1 LKPVAWRKKM
11 PSDETPESQPTKQ
24 IIVARF
30 TQTACAR
37 KGQTVR
43 TDSGTS
49 YRLSKSDKPPC
60 PAERRC
66 EQLKEY
72 TGAPTGCQRWIL
84 RFPQPSS
91 GDPSTP
97 LPPRFDGSSSD
108 AIQGFL
114 RGLRVVGFR
123 TYPFQFYSLKARRCD
138 WRPAAT
144 MGGHGAGLAQQG
156 AGRHRKAGLVAR
168 R

>member
-11 PSDETPESQPTKQ
+11 PSDETSESQPTKQ

-66 EQLKEY
+66 EQLNEY
-72 TGAPTGCQRWIL
+72 TDNAARLSTGVL
-84 RFPQPSS
+84 RFPQLFLRCPTHPSS
-91 GDPSTP
+91 VIRCWEIRWDSTN
-97 LPPRFDGSSSD
+97 LGN
-108 AIQGFL
+108 IQFKSAGL
-114 RGLRVVGFR
+114 RGLRSALQVSKRGSRVR
-123 TYPFQFYSLKARRCD
+123 SPTLKEFGAV
-138 WRPAAT
+138 T
-144 MGGHGAGLAQQG
+144 MGGHGAG
-156 AGRHRKAGLVAR
+156 VA
-168 R
+168 

>member
-72 TGAPTGCQRWIL
+72 TVGPTGCQPGIL
-84 RFPQPSS
+84 GFPQLSS
-91 GDPSTP
+91 GGLRTPPCDSMSRVST
-97 LPPRFDGSSSD
+97 RFSFLELDGPV
-108 AIQGFL
+108 GFL
-114 RGLRVVGFR
+114 PNAANNSV
-123 TYPFQFYSLKARRCD
+123 
-138 WRPAAT
+138 PAARIADNS
-144 MGGHGAGLAQQG
+144 HPAA
-156 AGRHRKAGLVAR
+156 
-168 R
+168 

>member
-1 LKPVAWRKKM
+1 M

-72 TGAPTGCQRWIL
+72 TVGPTGCQPGIL
-84 RFPQPSS
+84 GFPQLPS
-91 GDPSTP
+91 GDFTP
-97 LPPRFDGSSSD
+97 LFVIRCREVPSDSTKIQQKMNLEFTANPNPRGGADS
-108 AIQGFL
+108 AP
-114 RGLRVVGFR
+114 R
-123 TYPFQFYSLKARRCD
+123 YRRRAYC
-138 WRPAAT
+138 RES
-144 MGGHGAGLAQQG
+144 AGNPNRWNLC
-156 AGRHRKAGLVAR
+156 L
-168 R
+168 

>member
-1 LKPVAWRKKM
+1 M

-49 YRLSKSDKPPC
+49 DRLSKSDKPPC

-72 TGAPTGCQRWIL
+72 TERPYRLSTGEFRISTVVFRC
-84 RFPQPSS
+84 PSH
-91 GDPSTP
+91 PSTVIRWP
-97 LPPRFDGSSSD
+97 GRSCDSRIYVVSFRWALPAQP
-108 AIQGFL
+108 
-114 RGLRVVGFR
+114 V
-123 TYPFQFYSLKARRCD
+123 RC
-138 WRPAAT
+138 T
-144 MGGHGAGLAQQG
+144 
-156 AGRHRKAGLVAR
+156 RH
-168 R
+168 